1 MPCEAAS
8 ARFLASVSTL
18 QKHAQSQAPS
28 KDKNSRQAVYKAANL
43 TPKCAAWR

>member
-28 KDKNSRQAVYKAANL
+28 KDKTAVKPFIKL
-43 TPKCAAWR
+43 QI